1 MVGVVVGVEHV
12 CDLEVLGL
20 GELEVDVDVPAG
32 VDNDGLAAT
41 GDEVRRTAEVA
52 VEDLAEEQV
61 GALSRLNRTDS
72 V

>member
-12 CDLEVLGL
+12 RDLEVLGL
-20 GELEVDVDVPAG
+20 GELEIDVDVPAG
-32 VDNDGLAAT
+32 IDNDGLATAR
-41 GDEVRRTAEVA
+41 DEVRRTAEVA

-61 GALSRLNRTDS
+61 GTLSRLNRTDS